1 MPSIEKLILD
11 HYNRESDYY
20 DETRF
25 GERALLSRRIIDEES
40 SKFLLDLMKGNSVLE
55 LGVGTGRYGLI
66 LSERGYDF
74 VGIDLSSNMLKKA
87 KKSKHLLGLI
97 RMDAKKLG
105 FHEETFDNVICI
117 CTFGFLPNPE
127 DVIKGACRVLTS
139 GGRFLITYLDRD
151 YLPYTFWTWVNK
163 SPKYGFIS
171 FYRYQEV
178 REMLA
183 RNSFYIIQK
192 KRIVGL
198 PLESVLYPLY
208 NLLPERILR
217 KILNRLGKLKENG
230 KKLVSPATLVTSEK
244 KQGLQLNQESQ
255 VAVRA

>member
-1 MPSIEKLILD
+1 MGRIKKKSSKIGKLISD
-11 HYNRESDYY
+11 HYNGESHYY

-25 GERALLSRRIIDEES
+25 GERALISRRIMDEES
-40 SKFLLDLMKGNSVLE
+40 SEFLLNLIRGNSVLE

-74 VGIDLSSNMLKKA
+74 VGIDLSPNMLKKA
-87 KKSKHLLGLI
+87 EKKQAFTGINFQVI

-105 FHEETFDNVICI
+105 FHEEAFDNVICI

-127 DVIKGACRVLTS
+127 DVIKEAYRVLVP

-163 SPKYGFIS
+163 SPQYGFITL
-171 FYRYQEV
+171 YRYQEV
-178 REMLA
+178 REMLV
-183 RNSFYIIQK
+183 RNNFQIIQK
-192 KRIVGL
+192 KRILGL
-198 PLESVLYPLY
+198 PLESVLYSVY
-208 NLLPERILR
+208 NLFPERVLR

-230 KKLVSPATLVTSEK
+230 TKKFVSPATLVASE
-244 KQGLQLNQESQ
+244 
-255 VAVRA
+255 RI